1 MKIFG
6 LVIAVGIC
14 CSVHGAN
21 AAPIVPS
28 LEIDAALV
36 RVQTLGSHRLQAF
49 AKVWPSDRRRR
60 MRPRV
65 RRCFMLARRY
75 GFPRSRCRPGWRQ
88 GGGGGQWGGG
98 GRGRGFGGGYGRR
111 GGY

>member
-1 MKIFG
+1 

-14 CSVHGAN
+14 CSVRGAN
-21 AAPIVPS
+21 AAPTVPV
-28 LEIDAALV
+28 LEIDGVLL
-36 RVQTLGSHRLQAF
+36 RLQTLGSHRLQAF

-75 GFPRSRCRPGWRQ
+75 GFPPSRCRPGWRQ
-88 GGGGGQWGGG
+88 RGG
-98 GRGRGFGGGYGRR
+98 GRGGGYGGGGYGRR